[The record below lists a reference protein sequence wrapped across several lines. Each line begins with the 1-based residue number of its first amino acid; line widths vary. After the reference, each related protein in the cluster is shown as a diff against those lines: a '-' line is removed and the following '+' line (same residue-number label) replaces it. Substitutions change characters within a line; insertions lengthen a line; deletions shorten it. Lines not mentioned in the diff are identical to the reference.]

1 MKRLFRTA
9 ISLAAAAMAS
19 LCLCINSFAASIYFE
34 DNANLYTDE
43 QEQTLMQEQQELCDY
58 TGWNIA
64 VITTDIDFPTDGSKA
79 IDYAESRYKEIYGS
93 YSASGILY
101 LIDTGYRQFAI
112 GGDPDVNY
120 FNDARVQNM
129 IKRCNEKYYA
139 YDDMGNVETYFECVR
154 EVYDKGYFTDSE
166 SSSSSIGIA
175 VIAGLIG
182 GIAAAAI
189 GIGIVI
195 SRYKFHSK
203 TSAANYIR
211 SGGVEMYRKND
222 IYLRETVTRTK
233 IESSS
238 GGSHGS
244 SGGHSM
250 GGGGSGGHR

>member
-1 MKRLFRTA
+1 MKKLFRTA
-9 ISLAAAAMAS
+9 FSLAAALTAM
-19 LCLCINSFAASIYFE
+19 LYLCINSFAASIYFE

-43 QEQTLMQEQQELCDY
+43 QEQELMQEQQELCDY

-64 VITTDIDFPTDGSKA
+64 VITTDTDFPTDGSKA

-93 YSASGILY
+93 FDASGILY
-101 LIDTGYRQFAI
+101 LIDTGYRHFAI

-120 FNDARVQNM
+120 FNDARVHDM

-154 EVYDKGYFTDSE
+154 EAYDKGYFTDDEGSALGV
-166 SSSSSIGIA
+166 SI
-175 VIAGLIG
+175 IAGIIG
-182 GIAAAAI
+182 GLVAAAI
-189 GIGIVI
+189 GVGIVI

-203 TSAANYIR
+203 TSATNYVR
-211 SGGVEMYRKND
+211 QGGVNMYRKND
-222 IYLRETVTRTK
+222 TYLRETVTRTK

-238 GGSHGS
+238 GSGGHGS

>member
-1 MKRLFRTA
+1 MKKLFRTA
-9 ISLAAAAMAS
+9 FSLAAALTAM

-43 QEQTLMQEQQELCDY
+43 QEQELMQEQQELCDY

-64 VITTDIDFPTDGSKA
+64 VITTDTDFPTDGSKA

-93 YSASGILY
+93 FDASGILY
-101 LIDTGYRQFAI
+101 LIDTGYRHFAI

-120 FNDARVQNM
+120 FNDARVQDM

-154 EVYDKGYFTDSE
+154 EAYDKGYFTNDEGSALGV
-166 SSSSSIGIA
+166 SI
-175 VIAGLIG
+175 IAGIIG
-182 GIAAAAI
+182 GLVAAAI
-189 GIGIVI
+189 GVGIVI

-203 TSAANYIR
+203 TSATNYVR
-211 SGGVEMYRKND
+211 QGGVNMYRKND
-222 IYLRETVTRTK
+222 TYLRETVTRTK

-238 GGSHGS
+238 GSGSHGS

>member
-1 MKRLFRTA
+1 MKKLFRTA
-9 ISLAAAAMAS
+9 LSLAAALTAM

-34 DNANLYTDE
+34 DNADLYTEE

-79 IDYAESRYKEIYGS
+79 IDYAEGRYKEIYGS
-93 YSASGILY
+93 FDASGILY
-101 LIDTGYRQFAI
+101 LIDTGYRHFAI
-112 GGDPDVNY
+112 GGDSDVNY
-120 FNDARVQNM
+120 FNDARVHDM
-129 IKRCNEKYYA
+129 IERCNEKYYD

-154 EVYDKGYFTDSE
+154 EVYDNGYFTNDKGSALGI
-166 SSSSSIGIA
+166 SI
-175 VIAGLIG
+175 VAGVIG
-182 GIAAAAI
+182 GLVAAAI

-203 TSAANYIR
+203 TSATNYVR
-211 SGGVEMYRKND
+211 QGGVNMYRKND
-222 IYLRETVTRTK
+222 TYLRETVTRTK

-238 GGSHGS
+238 GSGGHGS

>member
-1 MKRLFRTA
+1 MKRLLKTA
-9 ISLAAAAMAS
+9 ISLAAAAAAS

-34 DNANLYTDE
+34 DNANLYTDD

-101 LIDTGYRQFAI
+101 LIDTGYRQFSI

-120 FNDARVQNM
+120 FNDARVQDM
-129 IKRCNEKYYA
+129 INRCNEKYYA
-139 YDDMGNVETYFECVR
+139 YDDVGNVETFFECVR
-154 EVYDKGYFTDSE
+154 EVYDKGYFTGDK
-166 SSSSSIGIA
+166 SSSSMGIA
-175 VIAGLIG
+175 VLAGLIG
-182 GIAAAAI
+182 GVVAAAI
-189 GIGIVI
+189 GVGVVI
-195 SRYKFHSK
+195 SRYKFHSQ
-203 TSAANYIR
+203 TSTANYIR
-211 SGGVEMYRKND
+211 NDGVDMYRKND

>member
-1 MKRLFRTA
+1 MKKLFRTA
-9 ISLAAAAMAS
+9 FSLAAALTAM

-43 QEQTLMQEQQELCDY
+43 QEQELMQEQQELCDY

-64 VITTDIDFPTDGSKA
+64 VITTDTDFPTDGSKA

-93 YSASGILY
+93 GEASGILY
-101 LIDTGYRQFAI
+101 LIDTGYRHFAI

-120 FNDARVQNM
+120 FNDARVHDM

-154 EVYDKGYFTDSE
+154 EVYDKGYFTNDEGSAFGV
-166 SSSSSIGIA
+166 SI
-175 VIAGLIG
+175 IAGVIG
-182 GIAAAAI
+182 GLVAAAI
-189 GIGIVI
+189 GVGVVI
-195 SRYKFHSK
+195 SRYKFHSQ
-203 TSAANYIR
+203 TSATNYVR
-211 SGGVEMYRKND
+211 QGGVNMYRKND
-222 IYLRETVTRTK
+222 TYLRETVTRTK
-233 IESSS
+233 IETSS
-238 GGSHGS
+238 GSSGHGS